1 MLARFLAGAVCAA
14 GVLTAVCTPAA
25 AQSFF
30 SSMFGSSTGRTV
42 SVAIPAARSRAP
54 S

>member
-42 SVAIPAARSRAP
+42 VSYPAARSRAP